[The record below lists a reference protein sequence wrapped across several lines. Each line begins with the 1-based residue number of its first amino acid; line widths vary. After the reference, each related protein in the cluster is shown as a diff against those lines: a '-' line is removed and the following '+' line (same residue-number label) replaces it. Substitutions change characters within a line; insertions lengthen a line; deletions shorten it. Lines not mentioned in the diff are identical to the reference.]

1 MTVAFEI
8 KHGFGCKI
16 HEKKTITYKEE
27 ETKKNRA
34 KKLLLLHWLG
44 NSTGPQVTS

>member
-8 KHGFGCKI
+8 QHGFGCKT

-27 ETKKNRA
+27 ETKNRA

-44 NSTGPQVTS
+44 NSTGRQVTS